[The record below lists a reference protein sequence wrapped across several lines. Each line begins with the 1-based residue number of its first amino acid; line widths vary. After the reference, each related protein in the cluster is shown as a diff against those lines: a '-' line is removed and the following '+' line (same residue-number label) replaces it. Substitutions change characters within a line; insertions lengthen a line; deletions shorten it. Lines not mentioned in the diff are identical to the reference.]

1 MRPRPYWPRSVVT
14 DPPKAGSVCRIEAHA
29 LQRPTSSRRRRV
41 DQNDK
46 PDTDVPGLVFRL
58 DVYVGER
65 DSYGVGFSH
74 NVIFR
79 KQYYVQVFPRAG
91 GPAVFVHTGGRFL
104 GSNDPQY
111 EAELGLSPTT
121 RPTGCNSWHATTP
134 VTGRSPSTG
143 PASPEDSASQSKPTI
158 DGGPVGAA
166 PRL

>member
-29 LQRPTSSRRRRV
+29 PQRPTSSRRRRV

-65 DSYGVGFSH
+65 DSYGVGFSD

-79 KQYYVQVFPRAG
+79 KQYYVQVYPRAG
-91 GPAVFVHTGGRFL
+91 RPAVFVHTGERFL

-111 EAELGLSPTT
+111 EAELGLLADNTANGVQQLARNDAGDWT
-121 RPTGCNSWHATTP
+121 FAVDGTGFA
-134 VTGRSPSTG
+134 GRFRI
-143 PASPEDSASQSKPTI
+143 AIEAND
-158 DGGPVGAA
+158 
-166 PRL
+166 